1 MSRSPTQQ
9 VGLLLAVVATVVG
22 CGKAADGFSGQRGK
36 VSGKVTLAGEPL
48 PAGCQV
54 LFVAAK
60 GGFTAS
66 GPVGPDGTYA
76 LEYQVPAGL
85 PIGDYVVQIS
95 PPAGASS
102 AAPVD
107 PAAMA
112 QKMTLSANAKP
123 DDALPFP
130 QRYASTSTSGL
141 AFTVQPGANTFELSL
156 KK

>member
-9 VGLLLAVVATVVG
+9 VSLLLAVVATVVG

-36 VSGKVTLAGEPL
+36 VSGKATLAGEPL

-54 LFVAAK
+54 LFISTK

-66 GPVGPDGTYA
+66 GPVGADGAFA
-76 LEYQVPAGL
+76 LEYQVPQGL
-85 PIGDYVVQIS
+85 PVGDYVVQIS
-95 PPAGASS
+95 PPAGGSS

-112 QKMTLSANAKP
+112 QKMTLQANAKP
-123 DDALPFP
+123 ASDLPFP
-130 QRYASTSTSGL
+130 ERYASTSTSGI

-156 KK
+156 TK